1 MRITVVGTGHVGL
14 PTAAALAHLG
24 HEVRATDADPEKLAT
39 LSAGSMPFF
48 EAGLKELVAEGTASG
63 RLVFDP
69 DLRSALDASRV
80 AFVCVG
86 TPAKESGEA
95 NLTAFERAAADIA
108 EAASGPLVVV
118 QKSTV
123 PAGTGER
130 LGETMSRV
138 RPDLRFDVASNPE
151 FLREGS
157 AVADSLHPD
166 RILVGAASEAALEA
180 MREVYAPLI
189 EGGSQW
195 IETDLRTAELAKHA
209 SNAFLALKV
218 SFANALA
225 RLSEAA
231 GADVVAIAEIMG
243 ADPRIGRA
251 HLSPGLGY
259 GGYCFP
265 KDVQA
270 FRALST
276 RLGYDFPLLDEIAR
290 INDEALDAAFAK
302 VEEAVWNLEGKRVA
316 VLGLS
321 FKPGTDD
328 TRLSPAMALV
338 HRLVEA
344 GAQVAGY
351 DPKAGANA
359 KAEAP
364 GMEVCGDPYAA
375 LEGAHAAV
383 VATGWDE
390 LRDLDPERM
399 RTTMAFPIVI
409 DGPNLLDGERLRAAG
424 FTYVGTG
431 RPPLRP

>member
-14 PTAAALAHLG
+14 PTAAALARLG
-24 HEVRATDADPEKLAT
+24 HEVRATDADPEKISMLT
-39 LSAGSMPFF
+39 AGSMPFY
-48 EAGLKELVAEGTASG
+48 EAGLEELVAEGTASG
-63 RLVFDP
+63 RLVFESS
-69 DLRSALDASRV
+69 LATALQGSRL

-86 TPAKESGEA
+86 TPARDTGEA
-95 NLTAFERAAADIA
+95 NLVTFERAASDIA
-108 EAASGPLVVV
+108 SAASGPLVVV
-118 QKSTV
+118 EKSTV
-123 PAGTGER
+123 PAGTGDR
-130 LGETMSRV
+130 LGQTLARI
-138 RPDLRFDVASNPE
+138 RPDIRFEVASNPE

-157 AVADSLHPD
+157 AVQDSLHPD
-166 RILVGAASEAALEA
+166 RILVGAGSPAALEA

-189 EGGSQW
+189 ETGVPC

-231 GADVVAIAEIMG
+231 GADVLAVTDVMG

-270 FRALST
+270 FRALSST
-276 RLGYDFPLLDEIAR
+276 LGYDFPLLDEVAR
-290 INDEALDAAFAK
+290 INDEALHAAFHK
-302 VEEAVWNLEGKRVA
+302 VRDALWNLEGKRVA
-316 VLGLS
+316 VLGLA

-328 TRLSPAMALV
+328 TRLSPAVAMAD
-338 HRLVEA
+338 RLLRA
-344 GAQVAGY
+344 GAQVTGY

-359 KAEAP
+359 KAEVP
-364 GMEVCGDPYAA
+364 GLEVAGDAYAA
-375 LEGAHAAV
+375 LEGAHAVV
-383 VATGWDE
+383 VATGWEDF
-390 LRDLDPERM
+390 RQLDPERM
-399 RTTMAFPIVI
+399 RAVMAFPIVI
-409 DGPNLLDGERLRAAG
+409 DGPNLLDGERFVEAG

>member
-1 MRITVVGTGHVGL
+1 MRIAVVGTGHVGL
-14 PTAAALAHLG
+14 PTAAAMAHFG
-24 HEVRATDADPEKLAT
+24 HDVRATDADPEKLAS
-39 LSAGSMPFF
+39 LAAGSMPFY
-48 EAGLKELVAEGTASG
+48 EAGLEELVAEGIASG
-63 RLVFDP
+63 RLRFES
-69 DLRSALDASRV
+69 DLRVALDGARV

-86 TPAKESGEA
+86 TPARETGEA
-95 NLTAFERAAADIA
+95 NLVAFEGAAADIA
-108 EAASGPLVVV
+108 AAASGPLLVV

-130 LGETMSRV
+130 LGETLHRI
-138 RPDLRFDVASNPE
+138 RPDLRFEVASNPE

-157 AVADSLHPD
+157 AVPDSLRPD
-166 RILVGAASEAALEA
+166 RLLVGASSASALA
-180 MREVYAPLI
+180 ILREVYAPLI
-189 EGGSQW
+189 DAGVRW
-195 IETDLRTAELAKHA
+195 IETDLRTAEMAKHA

-231 GADVVAIAEIMG
+231 GADVMAVADVMG

-270 FRALST
+270 FRALSA

-302 VEEAVWNLEGKRVA
+302 VEEALWNLEGKRVA
-316 VLGLS
+316 LLGLS

-328 TRLSPAMALV
+328 TRLSPAVALAQ
-338 HRLVEA
+338 RLLDA
-344 GAQVAGY
+344 GAQVVGY
-351 DPKAGANA
+351 DPRAGANA
-359 KAEAP
+359 KADVP
-364 GMEVCGDPYAA
+364 GLEVAGDPYAA
-375 LEGAHAAV
+375 LEAAHAAV
-383 VATGWDE
+383 IATGWDE
-390 LRDLDPERM
+390 FRELDPETM
-399 RTTMAFPIVI
+399 RAAMALPVVI
-409 DGPNLLDGERLRAAG
+409 DAPNLLDGERFAAAG

-431 RPPLRP
+431 RPPVRP